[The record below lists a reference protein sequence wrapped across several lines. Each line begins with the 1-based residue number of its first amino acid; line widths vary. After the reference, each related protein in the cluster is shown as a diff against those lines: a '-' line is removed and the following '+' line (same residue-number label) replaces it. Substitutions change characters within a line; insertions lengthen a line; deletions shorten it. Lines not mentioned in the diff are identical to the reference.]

1 MMPAQNNSRR
11 YAIKVFPYITA
22 LIGLA
27 VFIKFPSAYLAGLF
41 TIYFLTNHYV
51 YTRLKRLLAAA
62 RLRGRIFFVG
72 HLLLV
77 FAYPLVELAAHAG
90 RAGSCKYF
98 LLVGYY
104 SLPCLLYVF
113 LLTALGELLLVLNR
127 LLKIVP
133 PAVIRGRKFAGGALA
148 ILLAGSL
155 AIVIVGRLH
164 YENIKVNGYRVEIPG
179 RSAGIDHLR
188 IALAAD
194 FHLSDVSEPRLIEK
208 IIAKINSTHPD
219 IVMLAGDLIEGDRK
233 DFALSRYAALFRQLR
248 AKYGVYA
255 SLGNHEYHRV
265 AARGS
270 FFALAGITVLDDR
283 FIIIDRSFC
292 LAGRSDLRRGS
303 KRSLDQVLRGAP
315 RDLPLILMD
324 HRPTEFAE
332 TLRHPVDIQLS
343 AHTHHGQL
351 FPVNWITR
359 LKYDLSWGTQRIN
372 QTHFFVT
379 CGAQTWGPPV
389 RTAGDSEIMLIQ
401 VAFARNCRD

>member
-1 MMPAQNNSRR
+1 MMSAQNNSRH
-11 YAIKVFPYITA
+11 YAIKAFPYLAA

-27 VFIKFPSAYLAGLF
+27 VFVKFPSAYLAGLF
-41 TIYFLTNHYV
+41 SIYFFANLYV
-51 YTRLKRLLAAA
+51 YTRLQRLLAAA
-62 RLRGRIFFVG
+62 RRRGRIFFVG
-72 HLLLV
+72 YLLLV
-77 FAYPLVELAAHAG
+77 FAYPLVELAAHAT
-90 RAGSCKYF
+90 RAGSLKYF
-98 LLVGYY
+98 LLCGYY
-104 SLPCLLYVF
+104 SLPFLLYVF
-113 LLTALGELLLVLNR
+113 LLTALGELLLTLNN

-133 PAVIRGRKFAGGALA
+133 PAIVRGRKAAGAALA
-148 ILLAGSL
+148 MLLAGAM
-155 AIVIVGRLH
+155 AIVILGRLH
-164 YENIKVNGYRVEIPG
+164 YENIKVNEYRVEIPG
-179 RSAGIDHLR
+179 RSAGIEHLR

-208 IIAKINSTHPD
+208 IIAKINSSHPD
-219 IVMLAGDLIEGDRK
+219 IVLLAGDLMEGDRK
-233 DFALSRYAALFRQLR
+233 DFAVGRYAALFRQLR

-265 AARGS
+265 ADRGS

-283 FIIIDRSFC
+283 FVIIDRSFC
-292 LAGRSDLRRGS
+292 LAGRSDLRRRS

-351 FPVNWITR
+351 FPINWITR
-359 LKYDLSWGTQRIN
+359 LKYDLSWGTKRIR

-401 VAFARNCRD
+401 VAFAHCRE

>member
-1 MMPAQNNSRR
+1 MMSAQNNSRHD
-11 YAIKVFPYITA
+11 AIKAFPYLAA

-41 TIYFLTNHYV
+41 SIYFFANLYV
-51 YTRLKRLLAAA
+51 YTRMQRLLAAA
-62 RLRGRIFFVG
+62 RRRGRILFVG
-72 HLLLV
+72 YLLLV
-77 FAYPLVELAAHAG
+77 FAYPLVELAAHAS
-90 RAGSCKYF
+90 RAGSLKYF
-98 LLVGYY
+98 LLCGYY
-104 SLPCLLYVF
+104 SLPFLLYVF
-113 LLTALGELLLVLNR
+113 LLTALGELLLTLNN

-133 PAVIRGRKFAGGALA
+133 PAIVRSRKAAGAALGM
-148 ILLAGSL
+148 LLAGAM
-155 AIVIVGRLH
+155 AIVILGRLH
-164 YENIKVNGYRVEIPG
+164 YENIKVNEYRVEIPG
-179 RSAGIDHLR
+179 RSAGIEHLR

-208 IIAKINSTHPD
+208 IIAKINSSHPD
-219 IVMLAGDLIEGDRK
+219 IVLLAGDLMEGDRK
-233 DFALSRYAALFRQLR
+233 DFAVGRYAALFRQLR

-265 AARGS
+265 ADRGG

-283 FIIIDRSFC
+283 FVIIDRSFC

-332 TLRHPVDIQLS
+332 TLRRPVDIQLS

-351 FPVNWITR
+351 FPIHWITR
-359 LKYDLSWGTQRIN
+359 LKYDLSWGTKRIR

-401 VAFARNCRD
+401 VAFAHCRK